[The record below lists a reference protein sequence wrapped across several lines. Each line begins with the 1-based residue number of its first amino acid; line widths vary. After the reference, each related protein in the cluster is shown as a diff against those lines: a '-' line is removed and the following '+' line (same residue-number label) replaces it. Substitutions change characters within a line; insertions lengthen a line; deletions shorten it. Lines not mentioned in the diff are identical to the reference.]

1 MKKEKPPP
9 RNPREEILAL
19 HRQLIEAH
27 LHNNAEYFDKGIS
40 PEFVSVSH
48 GEIRR
53 QTPDEVKANIRD
65 YIENTAFTE
74 YRDLTEPIV
83 GFSDDGSAAWS
94 IVRVKVVGRKNTGDP
109 VDFTCAW
116 LTLYRREGNG
126 WSKLAEA
133 STFP

>member
-9 RNPREEILAL
+9 RNPREEILSL
-19 HRQLIEAH
+19 HRQLVEAH
-27 LHNNAEYFDKGIS
+27 LHNNAEYFDKGVS
-40 PEFVSVSH
+40 PKFVSVSH

-109 VDFTCAW
+109 VDFT
-116 LTLYRREGNG
+116 
-126 WSKLAEA
+126 
-133 STFP
+133 